1 MWTEIL
7 DGLIITVFLVMM
19 LLALVSMATRKT
31 GDSEEV
37 RQFNGLAWFWVEFLR
52 RVRR

>member
-1 MWTEIL
+1 MTELL

-37 RQFNGLAWFWVEFLR
+37 KQFTDLLR
-52 RVRR
+52 KVKK